1 MPLLQLRP
9 ILWINVFEL
18 LLGVVLIFSV
28 PVFAEA
34 TTPIPASYFG
44 MHLHRASAPTPT
56 AWPTVPVDSWRLWDA
71 AVSWVNLEPERG
83 KWDFS
88 KLDQLV
94 ALGEKHNVELL
105 LTLGLTPRWAAT
117 RPGDYSAY
125 GPGYSSE
132 PENIEDWRTYV
143 AKVATRY
150 QGRISAYEIWN
161 EPNLKAFYSGT
172 PEKMVELAFEA
183 HRILKEIDPA
193 VIVVSPSSTGG
204 ASYHGPAWLDEYLQ
218 AGGGRYADV
227 IGYHFYVSSDPP
239 EAMLPLIAE
248 VQRVMAA
255 HGIGDKPLWNT
266 EAGWNIANRQKSPD
280 GSGPAGGLDEQ
291 TASAYV
297 ARALLLNLSAG
308 VERFY
313 WYAWDNYLMGL
324 IEPDGKTL
332 KAPALAYGEVF
343 RWLVDAQLL
352 GCSQEPDGNWVCRL
366 KRDGG
371 EARIVWRTSGMDE
384 WTLPVEWKR
393 AVGSDL
399 TGRRWKVSGR
409 AVIVGTSP
417 VLLEPDP

>member
-1 MPLLQLRP
+1 
-9 ILWINVFEL
+9 
-18 LLGVVLIFSV
+18 
-28 PVFAEA
+28 
-34 TTPIPASYFG
+34 
-44 MHLHRASAPTPT
+44 
-56 AWPTVPVDSWRLWDA
+56 
-71 AVSWVNLEPERG
+71 
-83 KWDFS
+83 
-88 KLDQLV
+88 
-94 ALGEKHNVELL
+94 
-105 LTLGLTPRWAAT
+105 
-117 RPGDYSAY
+117 
-125 GPGYSSE
+125 
-132 PENIEDWRTYV
+132 V

-172 PEKMVELAFEA
+172 PEKMVELEFEA

-248 VQRVMAA
+248 VQRVMTA

-399 TGRRWKVSGR
+399 TGRRWQVSGR
-409 AVIVGTSP
+409 GVVVGTSP